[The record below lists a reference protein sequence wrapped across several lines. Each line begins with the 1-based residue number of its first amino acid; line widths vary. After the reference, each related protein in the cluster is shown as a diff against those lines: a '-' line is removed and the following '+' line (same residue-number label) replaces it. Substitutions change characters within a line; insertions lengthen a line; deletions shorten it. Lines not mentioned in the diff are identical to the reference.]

1 MDRSRYAHCT
11 LCPRQCGVDRLQ
23 GELGFCQMGAG
34 ITAARA
40 ALHFWEEPVISG
52 SGGAGAVFFSG
63 CTLRC
68 QYCQNYEI
76 SRDRYGLPLTTQKL
90 RSVFLD
96 LIAQG
101 AQSLDLVTPTQFL
114 PDILPALEPKLPVPV
129 VYNCGGYERVETLR
143 ELESHVDVYL
153 PDLKYMDSRLADRLS
168 AAADYPE
175 IAKKAIMEM
184 YRQTGPCV
192 TDDGLLKRGVLIRHL
207 ILPGEIENSL
217 GVIDWIADTFPR
229 GSVLIS
235 LMSQY
240 VPMGNALKIPPYDR
254 RITKA
259 EYDAVLSWLWFRGLS
274 DGYTQGFE
282 AASLDFV
289 PEFDG
294 TGLQERECFT

>member
-63 CTLRC
+63 WTLRC

-143 ELESHVDVYL
+143 ELEGHVDVYL
-153 PDLKYMDSRLADRLS
+153 PDLKYMDSRLAGRLS

-175 IAKKAIMEM
+175 IAKQAILEM

-192 TDDGLLKRGVLIRHL
+192 IEDGLLKRGVLIRHL

-217 GVIDWIADTFPR
+217 GVIDWIADTFPK

-240 VPMGNALKIPPYDR
+240 VPMGNALKISPYDR